1 MATKQIPIDQL
12 ILGMYLVGMDVPWY
26 RTPFLS
32 HKFPIKDLDTIQLMK
47 RHGIRMVTIDT
58 SKGLDVPSCPPP
70 TSPDNLER
78 HAQPKPPPLDS
89 GASVESA
96 PPANTTAA
104 GRVAT
109 RDAGQPPSVIYAQ
122 AQEAVERI
130 FTDLERGI
138 PPSPEATKAIVSTV
152 LEHVLSDQAAMATQ
166 LAIQKIK
173 QFDRS
178 LTTHALDTC
187 ILSLIVAL
195 ESGLDQPTQELVGM
209 GALLHDTGYVRLP
222 RNLVRKRDE
231 CTGQDKTLLEQHCKL
246 GVAVLA
252 EQPGMPE
259 DVLRI
264 VKEHHEWSNG
274 SGFPAA
280 LQHDQTSQLAQIVGI
295 VDFYDGMVSR
305 RGTRPSM
312 MPHDA
317 VRQLFLAGERGQ
329 FEKAL
334 VELMIRSIGVYP
346 VGSLVRLNTGEQA
359 VVVGV
364 NPQQRLKPLVKIT
377 TDPQGGSYPT
387 PIEVD
392 LAAPSTG
399 HTVRSVLRVL
409 DPARERVNIGI
420 HLNNSDLRAA

>member
-1 MATKQIPIDQL
+1 MATKRISIDQL
-12 ILGMYLVGMDVPWY
+12 ILGMYLIEMDVPWY

-32 HKFPIKDLDTIQLMK
+32 HKFLIKDLDTIQLMK
-47 RHGIRMVTIDT
+47 RHGIRIVTIDT
-58 SKGLDVPSCPPP
+58 SKGLDLPASPSQ
-70 TSPDNLER
+70 TSPESMEHNTQVE
-78 HAQPKPPPLDS
+78 ASPPEL
-89 GASVESA
+89 ASAAS
-96 PPANTTAA
+96 TTAA
-104 GRVAT
+104 SGAT
-109 RDAGQPPSVIYAQ
+109 ARDADQPPSVIYAQ

-130 FTDLERGI
+130 FSDLERGV

-152 LEHVLSDQAAMATQ
+152 LDRMLGNHAGMATQ

-187 ILSLIVAL
+187 ILSLILAL
-195 ESGLDQPTQELVGM
+195 ESELDQPTQELVGM

-259 DVLRI
+259 EVLRI
-264 VKEHHEWSNG
+264 VKEHHERGNG
-274 SGFPAA
+274 GGFPAA
-280 LQHDQTSQLAQIVGI
+280 LRGNDILPLAQIVGI

-305 RGTRPSM
+305 HGTRPSM
-312 MPHDA
+312 LPHDA
-317 VRQLFLAGERGQ
+317 VRQLFLAGERGE
-329 FEKAL
+329 FEKSL

-346 VGSLVRLNTGEQA
+346 VGSLVKLNTGEQA

-392 LAAPSTG
+392 LASPSAD

-409 DPARERVNIGI
+409 DPTRERVNIGI
-420 HLNNSDLRAA
+420 HLDNSDLRAA